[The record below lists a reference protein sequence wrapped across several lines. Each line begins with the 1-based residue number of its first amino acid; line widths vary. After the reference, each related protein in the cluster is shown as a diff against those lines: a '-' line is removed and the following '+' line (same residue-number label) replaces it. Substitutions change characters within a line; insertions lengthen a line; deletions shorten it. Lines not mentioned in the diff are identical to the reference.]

1 MALRLILGLVLTATL
16 AGCFDGSSGSAVT
29 AGSKGTATTA
39 STVSGSITSTT
50 TSTEPAVVPL
60 VLSGVPAAS
69 VTAGSAYSFTPT
81 VASSTGV
88 VTYAVSG
95 LPAWA
100 TFDSSTGTLSG
111 TPSTA
116 AVGTTGDITITAT
129 DGSSSGSV
137 GPFVIR
143 IDAEPTTST
152 TPAPPSA
159 PPVISGTPGT
169 AVTSGQTYTFQPVAS
184 DAAGN
189 PLTFAI
195 TNCPAWATFN
205 TATGAMIGSPTA
217 AQAGSYTSITI
228 RVTDGTLSAVLPA
241 FTVVVTA
248 AIPDMPVISGTALK
262 SVVAGQPYSFQ
273 PSASDPAGKPL
284 TFSIKNP
291 PVWATFSTAT
301 GKLSG
306 TPSTT
311 QVGAYAGITITADNG
326 TQMTS
331 LPAFTVQVTAAPVPD
346 APTIAGTAGASVI
359 AGQAYSFTPTAN
371 DPAGKALTFSIVGR
385 PTWATFNSSTGVL
398 SGTPTSVQAGSYPSI
413 AITVTNGTAS
423 ATLPAFGITVTV
435 PAPPASPTIS
445 GAPATTVVAGSAY
458 SFTPTHTNPSGGT
471 LVFSI
476 SNAPS
481 WASFN
486 VATGQLSGTPS
497 ASNVGATS
505 GIFISVSDGTTSA
518 TLPAFSVTVTQAP
531 TTNGSATLSWTA
543 PTTNT
548 DGSPLTD
555 LSGYVIYY
563 GSTAGAMT
571 QSAQITDPTVTS
583 YTVSGLT
590 TGTWYFEIMAV
601 NSANVDSAP
610 AGTVSK
616 TFN

>member
-1 MALRLILGLVLTATL
+1 MALRLILGLVLTAAL

-29 AGSKGTATTA
+29 AGSKGSATTA
-39 STVSGSITSTT
+39 STVSGSITST
-50 TSTEPAVVPL
+50 STATDPTVVPL
-60 VLSGVPAAS
+60 LLSGVPAAS
-69 VTAGSAYSFTPT
+69 VTSGSAYSFTPT
-81 VASSTGV
+81 VASATGV

-111 TPSTA
+111 TPSSA
-116 AVGTTGDITITAT
+116 AVGTTGDITITAS

-143 IDAEPTTST
+143 IDPEPTS

-169 AVTSGQTYTFQPVAS
+169 AVTSGQSYTFQPVAS

-205 TATGAMIGSPTA
+205 TATGSLAGTPTV

-228 RVTDGTLSAVLPA
+228 RVTDGTLSAALPA

-248 AIPDMPVISGTALK
+248 AAPDMPVISGTALK

-284 TFSIKNP
+284 TFSITNP
-291 PVWATFSTAT
+291 PVWATFNTAT

-311 QVGAYAGITITADNG
+311 QVGAYAGIVITADNG

-331 LPAFTVQVTAAPVPD
+331 LPSFAVQVTAAPVPD
-346 APTIAGTAGASVI
+346 APSIAGTPGTSVI
-359 AGQAYSFTPTAN
+359 AGQAYSFTPTAH

-398 SGTPTSVQAGSYPSI
+398 SGTPTSAQAGSYPGI
-413 AITVTNGTAS
+413 AITVTNGTAT

-445 GAPATTVVAGSAY
+445 GSPATSVVAGSAY
-458 SFTPTHTNPSGGT
+458 SFTPTHTDPSGGT

-486 VATGQLSGTPS
+486 TATGQLSGTPS

-505 GIFISVSDGTTSA
+505 GITISVSDGTTSA
-518 TLPAFSVTVTQAP
+518 TLAPFSVTVTQAP

-548 DGSPLTD
+548 DGTPLTD
-555 LSGYVIYY
+555 LSGYRIYY
-563 GSTAGAMT
+563 GSSAGSMT
-571 QSAQITDPTVTS
+571 QSAQITDPTATS